1 MDLPTALFVK
11 RGAILHTDLFLKTI
25 GHGKFVVIIG
35 EDKENYIGL
44 FFINSNIHRII
55 FNKQELLNLQ
65 YPLLRKDYT
74 FLDYD
79 SFLSC
84 TEITKLNKTT
94 LTKSIS
100 DKQTRL
106 VSTLKD
112 KHLDEILTLVRN
124 SNVFSKREK
133 EKFFK

>member
-1 MDLPTALFVK
+1 M
-11 RGAILHTDLFLKTI
+11 KTI
-25 GHGKFVVIIG
+25 NQKF
-35 EDKENYIGL
+35 N
-44 FFINSNIHRII
+44 
-55 FNKQELLNLQ
+55 
-65 YPLLRKDYT
+65 
-74 FLDYD
+74 LDYD
-79 SFLSC
+79 SFFSC

-124 SNVFSKREK
+124 SRVFSKKEK